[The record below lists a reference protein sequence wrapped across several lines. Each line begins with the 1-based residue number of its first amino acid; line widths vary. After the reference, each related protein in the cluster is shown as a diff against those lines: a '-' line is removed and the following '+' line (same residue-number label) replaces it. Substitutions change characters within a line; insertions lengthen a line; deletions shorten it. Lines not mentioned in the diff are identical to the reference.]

1 MGGSCLLVLIYKS
14 ISSHFNYLMHSLY
27 SEGKKHFYFV
37 WPLSE
42 KKLWHFWN
50 RREKYHICLFIN
62 GSSNSMFVI
71 LQTNGLNC
79 FILAALKNPESWI
92 HYPEFQN
99 PKYQNTRIQDPG
111 SRTRIQNPGS
121 RIPEYQNSRIQA
133 IQTI

>member
-79 FILAALKNPESWI
+79 FILAALKNPESRI
-92 HYPEFQN
+92 PEYQN
-99 PKYQNTRIQDPG
+99 IRIQNTRIQDPEY
-111 SRTRIQNPGS
+111 QNPEPGS
-121 RIPEYQNSRIQA
+121 RIPDYQNSRIQA